1 MEQSLAYEMLGEL
14 KRANKRIFIIT
25 IVEFIIIVSMI
36 IGFFI
41 YESQFNYGV
50 ETNQTIEDTQN
61 STINQVLGGEDESNN
76 NS

>member
-36 IGFFI
+36 IGFSAHVI
-41 YESQFNYGV
+41 H
-50 ETNQTIEDTQN
+50 NQ
-61 STINQVLGGEDESNN
+61 SGEIGIGISLF
-76 NS
+76 